1 MPGVVT
7 QLLVGANHTVK
18 KDDVLLTL
26 EAMKME
32 YTIRAPKDGVIL
44 DAYFQVGDQV
54 KVVMSLWTSK
64 LLRGSCMSDYVKIV
78 EVGPRDGL
86 QNEKQAL
93 SIEQRLSFINDLID
107 AGLKFIEVGS
117 CVSAKWV
124 PQMSQSDKLFKLLPQ
139 RDDLN
144 LSLLTPNLK
153 GFDAALA
160 VGCKE
165 VAVFTAASESFT
177 RKNINCSIDE
187 SLERFSKIFQAAQAN
202 HVRVR
207 GYVSCMV
214 DCPYEGA
221 IDPKQVV
228 NVVKRLYE
236 MGCYEISLGET
247 IGTATPDRVQKV
259 WQACLAELDSNILVD
274 IFIILMAWQL
284 PISINLY
291 SKGFES
297 LILRLLDW
305 VVVHMPKVHQGML
318 QLRICIIYCLK
329 LDTKQGSI

>member
-1 MPGVVT
+1 
-7 QLLVGANHTVK
+7 
-18 KDDVLLTL
+18 
-26 EAMKME
+26 
-32 YTIRAPKDGVIL
+32 
-44 DAYFQVGDQV
+44 
-54 KVVMSLWTSK
+54 
-64 LLRGSCMSDYVKIV
+64 MSDYVKIV

-93 SIEQRLSFINDLID
+93 SIEQRLRFINDLIN
-107 AGLKFIEVGS
+107 AGLKSIEVGS

-124 PQMSQSDKLFKLLPQ
+124 PQMAQSDELFKLLPQ
-139 RDDLN
+139 RNDLN

-153 GFDAALA
+153 GFEAALA

-187 SLERFSKIFQAAQAN
+187 SLERFSEIFKAAQAN
-202 HVRVR
+202 NVRVR

-228 NVVKRLYE
+228 NVVKQLHD

-259 WQACLAELDSNILVD
+259 WQACLAELDSKILAGHFHNTYGMAIANIYQSLQQGIRVFD
-274 IFIILMAWQL
+274 SSLAGLGGCPYAKGSSGNVATEDLYYLLSHIGYETG
-284 PISINLY
+284 INLE
-291 SKGFES
+291 K
-297 LILRLLDW
+297 L
-305 VVVHMPKVHQGML
+305 ML
-318 QLRICIIYCLK
+318 ASQNINQTLNRNNLSNYANTYLQQSCA
-329 LDTKQGSI
+329 

>member
-1 MPGVVT
+1 
-7 QLLVGANHTVK
+7 
-18 KDDVLLTL
+18 
-26 EAMKME
+26 
-32 YTIRAPKDGVIL
+32 
-44 DAYFQVGDQV
+44 
-54 KVVMSLWTSK
+54 
-64 LLRGSCMSDYVKIV
+64 MSDYVKIV

-107 AGLKFIEVGS
+107 AGLKSIEVGS

-124 PQMSQSDKLFKLLPQ
+124 PQMAQSDELFKLLPQ
-139 RDDLN
+139 RNDLN

-153 GFDAALA
+153 GFEAALA

-165 VAVFTAASESFT
+165 VAVFTSASESFT

-187 SLERFSKIFQAAQAN
+187 SLERFSEIFKAAQAN
-202 HVRVR
+202 NVRVR

-228 NVVKRLYE
+228 NVVKQLHD

-259 WQACLAELDSNILVD
+259 WQACLAELDSKILAGHFHNTYGMAIANIYQSLQQGIRVFD
-274 IFIILMAWQL
+274 SSLAGLGGCPYAKGSSGNVATEDLYYLLSHIGYETG
-284 PISINLY
+284 INLE
-291 SKGFES
+291 K
-297 LILRLLDW
+297 L
-305 VVVHMPKVHQGML
+305 ML
-318 QLRICIIYCLK
+318 ASQNINQTLNRNNLSNYANTYLQQSCA
-329 LDTKQGSI
+329 

>member
-1 MPGVVT
+1 
-7 QLLVGANHTVK
+7 
-18 KDDVLLTL
+18 
-26 EAMKME
+26 
-32 YTIRAPKDGVIL
+32 
-44 DAYFQVGDQV
+44 
-54 KVVMSLWTSK
+54 
-64 LLRGSCMSDYVKIV
+64 MSDYVKIV

-107 AGLKFIEVGS
+107 AGLKSIEVGS

-124 PQMSQSDKLFKLLPQ
+124 PQMALSDELFKLLPQ
-139 RDDLN
+139 RNDLN

-153 GFDAALA
+153 GFEAALA

-187 SLERFSKIFQAAQAN
+187 SLERFSEIFQAAQAN
-202 HVRVR
+202 NVRVR

-228 NVVKRLYE
+228 NVVKRLHD

-259 WQACLAELDSNILVD
+259 WQACLAELDSKILAGHFHNTYGMAIANIYQSLQQGIRVFD
-274 IFIILMAWQL
+274 SSLAGLGGCPYAKGSSGNVATEDLYYLLSHIGYETGIHLEKLMLASQN
-284 PISINLY
+284 INQTLNRNNLSNY
-291 SKGFES
+291 ANTY
-297 LILRLLDW
+297 
-305 VVVHMPKVHQGML
+305 L
-318 QLRICIIYCLK
+318 QQSCA
-329 LDTKQGSI
+329 

>member
-1 MPGVVT
+1 M
-7 QLLVGANHTVK
+7 N
-18 KDDVLLTL
+18 
-26 EAMKME
+26 
-32 YTIRAPKDGVIL
+32 
-44 DAYFQVGDQV
+44 
-54 KVVMSLWTSK
+54 
-64 LLRGSCMSDYVKIV
+64 DYVKIV

-107 AGLKFIEVGS
+107 AGLTFIEVGS

-187 SLERFSKIFQAAQAN
+187 SLERFSEIFQAAQAN

-259 WQACLAELDSNILVD
+259 WQACLAELDSNILAGHFHNTYGMAIANIYQSLQQGIR
-274 IFIILMAWQL
+274 IFDSSLAGLGGCPYAKGASGNVATEDLYYLLSQIGYETG
-284 PISINLY
+284 INLE
-291 SKGFES
+291 K
-297 LILRLLDW
+297 L
-305 VVVHMPKVHQGML
+305 ML
-318 QLRICIIYCLK
+318 ASQNISQTLK
-329 LDTKQGSI
+329 RKNLSNYANTYLQQ

>member
-1 MPGVVT
+1 M
-7 QLLVGANHTVK
+7 N
-18 KDDVLLTL
+18 
-26 EAMKME
+26 
-32 YTIRAPKDGVIL
+32 
-44 DAYFQVGDQV
+44 
-54 KVVMSLWTSK
+54 
-64 LLRGSCMSDYVKIV
+64 DYVKIV

-187 SLERFSKIFQAAQAN
+187 SLERFSEFFKP
-202 HVRVR
+202 R
-207 GYVSCMV
+207 
-214 DCPYEGA
+214 
-221 IDPKQVV
+221 KQIMCVYAV
-228 NVVKRLYE
+228 MCLVWWIVLMK
-236 MGCYEISLGET
+236 
-247 IGTATPDRVQKV
+247 VQ
-259 WQACLAELDSNILVD
+259 
-274 IFIILMAWQL
+274 
-284 PISINLY
+284 
-291 SKGFES
+291 
-297 LILRLLDW
+297 LIPNR
-305 VVVHMPKVHQGML
+305 
-318 QLRICIIYCLK
+318 
-329 LDTKQGSI
+329 S

>member
-1 MPGVVT
+1 
-7 QLLVGANHTVK
+7 
-18 KDDVLLTL
+18 
-26 EAMKME
+26 
-32 YTIRAPKDGVIL
+32 
-44 DAYFQVGDQV
+44 
-54 KVVMSLWTSK
+54 
-64 LLRGSCMSDYVKIV
+64 MSDYVKIV

-107 AGLKFIEVGS
+107 AGLKSIEVGS

-124 PQMSQSDKLFKLLPQ
+124 PQMAQSDELFKLLPQ
-139 RDDLN
+139 CDDLN

-153 GFDAALA
+153 GFEAALA

-187 SLERFSKIFQAAQAN
+187 SLERFSEIFQAAQAN
-202 HVRVR
+202 NVRVR

-228 NVVKRLYE
+228 NVVKQLHD

-259 WQACLAELDSNILVD
+259 WQACLAELDSKILAGHFHNTYGMAIANIYQSLQQGIRVFD
-274 IFIILMAWQL
+274 SSLAGLGGCPYAKGSSGNVATEDLYYLLSHIGYETG
-284 PISINLY
+284 INLE
-291 SKGFES
+291 K
-297 LILRLLDW
+297 L
-305 VVVHMPKVHQGML
+305 ML
-318 QLRICIIYCLK
+318 ASQNINQTLNRNNLSNYANTYLQQSCA
-329 LDTKQGSI
+329 

>member
-1 MPGVVT
+1 
-7 QLLVGANHTVK
+7 
-18 KDDVLLTL
+18 
-26 EAMKME
+26 
-32 YTIRAPKDGVIL
+32 
-44 DAYFQVGDQV
+44 
-54 KVVMSLWTSK
+54 
-64 LLRGSCMSDYVKIV
+64 MSDYVKIV

-187 SLERFSKIFQAAQAN
+187 SLERFSEIFQAAQAN

-259 WQACLAELDSNILVD
+259 WQACLAELDSNILAGH
-274 IFIILMAWQL
+274 FHNTYGMAIANIYQSL
-284 PISINLY
+284 QQGIRVFDSSLAGLGGCPYAKGASGNVATEDLYYLLSQIGYETGINLE
-291 SKGFES
+291 K
-297 LILRLLDW
+297 L
-305 VVVHMPKVHQGML
+305 ML
-318 QLRICIIYCLK
+318 ASQNISQTLNRKNLSNYANTYL
-329 LDTKQGSI
+329 QQ

>member
-1 MPGVVT
+1 
-7 QLLVGANHTVK
+7 
-18 KDDVLLTL
+18 
-26 EAMKME
+26 
-32 YTIRAPKDGVIL
+32 
-44 DAYFQVGDQV
+44 
-54 KVVMSLWTSK
+54 
-64 LLRGSCMSDYVKIV
+64 MSDYVKIV

-107 AGLKFIEVGS
+107 AGLKSIEVGS

-124 PQMSQSDKLFKLLPQ
+124 PQMAQSDELFKLLPQ
-139 RDDLN
+139 RDELN
-144 LSLLTPNLK
+144 FSLLTPNLK
-153 GFDAALA
+153 GFEAALA

-187 SLERFSKIFQAAQAN
+187 SLERFSEIFQAAQAN
-202 HVRVR
+202 NVRVR

-228 NVVKRLYE
+228 NVVKRLHD

-259 WQACLAELDSNILVD
+259 WQACLAELDSKILAGHFHNTYGMAIANIYQSLQQGIRVFD
-274 IFIILMAWQL
+274 SSLAGLGGCPYAKGSSGNVATEDLYYLLSHIGYETGIHLEKLMLASQN
-284 PISINLY
+284 INQTLNRKNLSNY
-291 SKGFES
+291 ANTY
-297 LILRLLDW
+297 
-305 VVVHMPKVHQGML
+305 L
-318 QLRICIIYCLK
+318 QQSCA
-329 LDTKQGSI
+329 